1 MFVCL
6 FVLSNVKSK
15 ISYWIAQTFFFI
27 FWENVKTHPIL
38 NVVTYLLHL
47 LEVTKQSGQLILTI
61 CQTEM
66 LLNVHS
72 TAKLTDKP

>member
-15 ISYWIAQTFFFI
+15 IAYWIAQTFFFV

-47 LEVTKQSGQLILTI
+47 LEVPKQSGVNPIKIFTPQ
-61 CQTEM
+61 
-66 LLNVHS
+66 
-72 TAKLTDKP
+72 DKFTNAS